1 MPLAS
6 ADAGRKSQ
14 VDKLLLLLA
23 SISRVRAERSELLR
37 ELVVRCDH
45 PDLIAALS
53 RQRLLPLG
61 GRRLEEHAGDLLT
74 PAFRDAAEQATQENR
89 RHAVVAEGLTLRML
103 AALDASGV
111 RAMSLKGPF
120 LARAL
125 YGDPA
130 MRMSDDIDLLV
141 AAENLSAAKAALRG
155 GGYRPA
161 SEPDDRLPILHS
173 ELVHEDAWMPR
184 VELHWRVHWYETSF
198 SRRALERAEP
208 GPEGILRPRPVDELA
223 MLLLYFARDGFFGL
237 RLAADVAAWFDTRS
251 VELPPDA
258 LARVADEHPGL
269 RSALV
274 TSAHVAE
281 RLVGVP
287 AEPLGA
293 TRMEA
298 THRRSLAT
306 RLANWNQRGSP
317 AQIHANVRLIDGLLS
332 PPGARGDYLRRN
344 FVAMPAAA
352 TAGAALGP
360 RTLAYLRYAGSLLA
374 RYGLALWSVRGGR
387 EWSAPP
393 CAPI

>member
-6 ADAGRKSQ
+6 ADAGRNSQ

-23 SISRVRAERSELLR
+23 SVSRVRVERSELVR
-37 ELVVRCDH
+37 ELVARCDH
-45 PDLIAALS
+45 PDLIAALN

-61 GRRLEEHAGDLLT
+61 GRRLEEQAGDLLT
-74 PAFRDAAEQATQENR
+74 PVLRNAAEQATQENR
-89 RHAVVAEGLTLRML
+89 RHAVVTEALTMRLL
-103 AALDASGV
+103 AALEASGV

-120 LARAL
+120 LARAV

-141 AAENLSAAKAALRG
+141 AAETLPAAEAALRAV
-155 GGYRPA
+155 GYRSA
-161 SEPDDRLPILHS
+161 SEADDQLPILHR
-173 ELVHEDAWMPR
+173 ELVHTDAWMPR

-208 GPEGILRPRPVDELA
+208 GPEGILRPRAVDELA
-223 MLLLYFARDGFFGL
+223 MLLLFFARDGFYGL
-237 RLAADVAAWFDTRS
+237 RLAADVAAWFDARS
-251 VELPPDA
+251 VELPPGA

-274 TSAHVAE
+274 TSTVVAE
-281 RLVGVP
+281 RLVGIP
-287 AEPLGA
+287 AEALGA
-293 TRMEA
+293 AQVRSTRRM
-298 THRRSLAT
+298 SLAI

-332 PPGARGDYLRRN
+332 PPGARGEYLRRN

-352 TAGAALGP
+352 AAGAVA
-360 RTLAYLRYAGSLLA
+360 RARYSGSLLA
-374 RYGLALWSVRGGR
+374 RYGVALWNVRGGR
-387 EWSAPP
+387 EWSSTAT
-393 CAPI
+393 